1 MKNSL
6 ISVIIPAYN
15 ASRFIKETVDS
26 VLQQSYSEFELI
38 IVNDGSTDDTR
49 QLVKEMQSND
59 TRIKLIDK
67 ENEGVCKARNDGYKI
82 SRGEFVLFLDAD
94 DVLDQS
100 MFDKCISVFHTSESI
115 KAIFTKGQII
125 DQNSKRQDT
134 CLEAKTIV
142 NEMDML
148 EWKEG
153 FMPTPSC
160 TILRRTVVENIGL
173 WDPTFSTAADQDFF
187 IRVSVFCSI
196 LAIDEVL
203 FYYRVH
209 PNNMHQNI
217 SVMEKDHIGVFRKAE
232 KNKLFKTKSF
242 KNKCFSNLYRILA
255 GSWWHDGNNKMK
267 AIKFI
272 LLSIYYDFTIFPKLL
287 KINIQKTND

>member
-1 MKNSL
+1 MENNL

-15 ASRFIKETVDS
+15 ASRFIKETIDS

-38 IVNDGSTDDTR
+38 IVNDGSTDDTL
-49 QLVKEMQSND
+49 QLVKEMQTND
-59 TRIKLIDK
+59 ARIKLFDK

-82 SRGEFVLFLDAD
+82 SKGEFILFLDAD

-100 MFDKCISVFHTSESI
+100 MFDKCISIFQTSESI
-115 KAIFTKGQII
+115 KAIYTKGQII
-125 DQNSKRQDT
+125 DQNSKQQEIF
-134 CLEAKTIV
+134 LEAKTIV
-142 NEMDML
+142 NEIDML

-160 TILRRTVVENIGL
+160 TLLKRSVVDNIGL
-173 WDPTFSTAADQDFF
+173 WDPAFSTAADQDFF
-187 IRVSVFCSI
+187 IRVSNFCSI
-196 LAIDEVL
+196 MAIDEVL

-217 SVMEKDHIGVFRKAE
+217 SLMEKDHIGVFRKAE

-242 KNKCFSNLYRILA
+242 KNKCFSHLYLILA
-255 GSWWHDGNNKMK
+255 GSWWHDGKNKMK

-272 LLSIYYDFTIFPKLL
+272 LLSIYYDFTIFRKLL
-287 KINIQKTND
+287 KINFQKYK